1 MDDHVAVLDS
11 CQYTRKDNGTCIL
24 TGWMCVN
31 EEAEE
36 PYVQVRAEHTPVEC
50 TMIRT
55 PRPDVP
61 AARGDLHFTTENMG
75 FEIRIPNMEQI
86 FYVADSL
93 RVRICCAGETF
104 PILQKEMEQVRRE
117 YFDDTI
123 RYYVEL
129 LERRLS
135 NLYLQGWCVNTLGEL
150 TIEVQD
156 EKGVPVEGAHFK
168 KVRRADLSEQFGV
181 ELSCCHGFI
190 LEIPREKIGAKE
202 LHIVFSNPA
211 ASKEFQIPM
220 RKFDMENTRVGRILK
235 VMGKENREKNQEVL
249 KNQGIRGFWDYLLEE
264 TSTFTDT
271 YGYFEKKH
279 RASQKELKLQAKEIF
294 FSGPLFSIVV
304 PVYHTKPLYL
314 KELIESVR
322 KQSYGNWELCLADG
336 SREDSLGELIR
347 GNYKEDAR
355 IRYQFLEENTGIA
368 GNTNA
373 AIQMARGDF
382 IVFADHDDVLAPE
395 ALYELACALRE
406 HPKTELLYTDE
417 DLIDEDGNCVYPHF
431 KPDFNVDLL
440 RCINYICHLT
450 AVKRELLTR
459 TGLLRPEFD
468 GAQDYDFILRCVEQ
482 TENIYHIPKVLYH
495 WRSHEDSTAGN
506 QDSKQYAIDAGKK
519 ALMEHYTRLGLS
531 AEVEF
536 TGLFIVYRTKFL
548 VKGNPLVSILIPNKD
563 HTEDLD
569 LCIRSILEKSTWK
582 NLEILVIENNSEKK
596 ETFDY
601 YEQLTSRYE
610 NVRVLTYQGEFNYS
624 AINNFGAKEARG
636 EYFLLLNNDTEVITP
651 DWLERMLGYCQR
663 EDVAIVGAKLFY
675 PDDTV
680 QHAGVVIGMGGF
692 AGHILTGYGKNY
704 TGYMG
709 RLKAAQDI
717 SAVTGACLLVKRE
730 VFETLKG
737 LDESFAVALNDVDF
751 CLRARALGKLVVFD
765 PDAQLYHYESKSR
778 GLETTPEKKERFQ
791 REICR
796 FQERYRELL
805 EKGDPYYNP
814 NLSLIRGD
822 CSLKKVHEGM
832 KGRKKP

>member
-1 MDDHVAVLDS
+1 M
-11 CQYTRKDNGTCIL
+11 
-24 TGWMCVN
+24 
-31 EEAEE
+31 
-36 PYVQVRAEHTPVEC
+36 
-50 TMIRT
+50 
-55 PRPDVP
+55 
-61 AARGDLHFTTENMG
+61 
-75 FEIRIPNMEQI
+75 
-86 FYVADSL
+86 
-93 RVRICCAGETF
+93 
-104 PILQKEMEQVRRE
+104 
-117 YFDDTI
+117 
-123 RYYVEL
+123 
-129 LERRLS
+129 
-135 NLYLQGWCVNTLGEL
+135 
-150 TIEVQD
+150 
-156 EKGVPVEGAHFK
+156 
-168 KVRRADLSEQFGV
+168 
-181 ELSCCHGFI
+181 
-190 LEIPREKIGAKE
+190 
-202 LHIVFSNPA
+202 
-211 ASKEFQIPM
+211 
-220 RKFDMENTRVGRILK
+220 
-235 VMGKENREKNQEVL
+235 
-249 KNQGIRGFWDYLLEE
+249 
-264 TSTFTDT
+264 
-271 YGYFEKKH
+271 
-279 RASQKELKLQAKEIF
+279 
-294 FSGPLFSIVV
+294 
-304 PVYHTKPLYL
+304 
-314 KELIESVR
+314 
-322 KQSYGNWELCLADG
+322 
-336 SREDSLGELIR
+336 
-347 GNYKEDAR
+347 
-355 IRYQFLEENTGIA
+355 
-368 GNTNA
+368 
-373 AIQMARGDF
+373 
-382 IVFADHDDVLAPE
+382 
-395 ALYELACALRE
+395 
-406 HPKTELLYTDE
+406 
-417 DLIDEDGNCVYPHF
+417 
-431 KPDFNVDLL
+431 
-440 RCINYICHLT
+440 
-450 AVKRELLTR
+450 
-459 TGLLRPEFD
+459 
-468 GAQDYDFILRCVEQ
+468 EQ

-519 ALMEHYTRLGLS
+519 ALMEHYARLGLA

-596 ETFDY
+596 ETFGY

-822 CSLKKVHEGM
+822 CSLKKVHEGT